1 MIRRTSTE
9 LEMTEKAIER
19 QQGSVWLEAA
29 RRFAPLAMG
38 YIPVGLAYGVLA
50 HKCGLSILN
59 TVLMSVL
66 VYAGSSQLI
75 AVAMFAAGA
84 SPMSII
90 VATFIVNLRHLL
102 MSAALTPFMKQWKL
116 PQLAVFSFEMTD
128 ETFAVHSAR
137 FSSGDRNKRLTLRIN
152 LLAHS
157 VWVAASFAGAL
168 AGSGIPDVEPLGM
181 DFVLPAMFI
190 ALLAM
195 QARNGL
201 HWLVAGFSGLVS
213 VALLQAGFDQWS
225 VILATI
231 LGATLG
237 AGVESWNRK

>member
-1 MIRRTSTE
+1 MDRE
-9 LEMTEKAIER
+9 EMEKVIER
-19 QQGSVWLEAA
+19 KQASVWLEAA

-50 HKCGLSILN
+50 QKSGLSVWN
-59 TVLMSVL
+59 TVLMSVF

-75 AVAMFAAGA
+75 AVAMFAVGA
-84 SPMSII
+84 SAMSII
-90 VATFIVNLRHLL
+90 AATFIVNLRHLL
-102 MSAALTPFMKQWKL
+102 MSAALTPYLKKWKL
-116 PQLAVFSFEMTD
+116 SELAAFSFEMTD
-128 ETFAVHSAR
+128 ETFALHSAR
-137 FSSGDRNKRLTLRIN
+137 FSEGDMDRRLTFCIN

-195 QARNGL
+195 QAKNGL

-213 VALLQAGFDQWS
+213 VVLLQAGFEQWS
-225 VILATI
+225 VILATV

-237 AGVESWNRK
+237 AGVMAWNNR

>member
-1 MIRRTSTE
+1 M
-9 LEMTEKAIER
+9 EKDMEKVIE
-19 QQGSVWLEAA
+19 GKSGGLWLEAA

-38 YIPVGLAYGVLA
+38 YIPVGVAYGVLA
-50 HKCGLSILN
+50 SKCGLSVLN
-59 TVLMSVL
+59 TVLMSVF
-66 VYAGSSQLI
+66 VYAGSSQLV

-84 SPMSII
+84 SPMSVV
-90 VATFIVNLRHLL
+90 VATFIVNLRHML
-102 MSAALTPFMKQWKL
+102 MSAALTPYLRKWRL
-116 PQLAVFSFEMTD
+116 TELAAFSFQMTD
-128 ETFAVHSAR
+128 ETFALHSTR
-137 FSSGDRNKRLTLRIN
+137 FGGGDMSKRLTFAVN
-152 LLAHS
+152 ALAHS

-181 DFVLPAMFI
+181 DFALPAMFI

-195 QARNGL
+195 QAKNGL

-213 VALLQAGFDQWS
+213 VALLQSGFDQWS
-225 VILATI
+225 VILATV

>member
-1 MIRRTSTE
+1 MIRGKGMDRE
-9 LEMTEKAIER
+9 EMEKVIE
-19 QQGSVWLEAA
+19 QKQASVWLEAA
-29 RRFAPLAMG
+29 RQFAPLAMG

-50 HKCGLSILN
+50 HKSGLSVVN

-66 VYAGSSQLI
+66 VYAGSAQLI

-84 SPMSII
+84 SAMSI
-90 VATFIVNLRHLL
+90 VAATFIVNLRHLL
-102 MSAALTPFMKQWKL
+102 MAASLAPHLKKWKGL
-116 PQLAVFSFEMTD
+116 ELAAFSFEMTD
-128 ETFAVHSAR
+128 ETFAAHSAR
-137 FSSGDRNKRLTLRIN
+137 FSAGDRDKRLTFRIN

-157 VWVAASFAGAL
+157 VWVAASLAGAL

-213 VALLQAGFDQWS
+213 VALLQAGFEQWS

-237 AGVESWNRK
+237 AGVAAWNNR